1 MNILKILIV
10 LLFPLSLFAEAK
22 SFDFK
27 DPKGVNTVIFQLDA
41 LLESISG
48 SASGISG
55 NVSFDPKN
63 PKGTTGSIILQAS
76 SLRVDNPVLQE
87 HMHGEDW
94 LHVSKFPKIEFALSD
109 LKNVEQE
116 GRTLRAEA
124 EGKMTIRNVTIKMS
138 VPVELTYLE
147 GMLEKRNKVAGDL
160 LVVRSKFLVKRDD
173 FGIKPGEYLDKVAND
188 IEISINLAGACPVK

>member
-1 MNILKILIV
+1 MNIFKILIV
-10 LLFPLSLFAEAK
+10 LLFPLSLIAEAK

-188 IEISINLAGACPVK
+188 IEISINLAGACPIK

>member
-1 MNILKILIV
+1 MNIFKILTV

-48 SASGISG
+48 SAGGISG
-55 NVSFDPKN
+55 NVSFDPQN
-63 PKGTTGSIILQAS
+63 PKGTTGSIILQSS

-87 HMHGEDW
+87 HMHGEGW
-94 LHVSKFPKIEFALSD
+94 LNVSKFPQIEFALSD
-109 LKNVEQE
+109 LQNVEME
-116 GRTLRAEA
+116 GRTIRAQA

-160 LVVRSKFLVKRDD
+160 LVVRSKFQVKRDD
-173 FGIKPGEYLDKVAND
+173 FGIKPGEYLDKVANH

>member
-1 MNILKILIV
+1 MKIFKILTV
-10 LLFPLSLFAEAK
+10 LLFPLSSFAEAK

-48 SASGISG
+48 SAGGISG
-55 NVSFDPKN
+55 NVSFDPEN
-63 PKGTTGSIILQAS
+63 PKATTGSIILQSS

-94 LHVSKFPKIEFALSD
+94 LNVSKFPQIDFALSNLQN
-109 LKNVEQE
+109 LKQE
-116 GRTLRAEA
+116 GRTILAEA

-138 VPVELTYLE
+138 VPVELTYLKD
-147 GMLEKRNKVAGDL
+147 MLEKRNKVAGDL
-160 LVVRSKFLVKRDD
+160 LVVRSKFLIKRDD